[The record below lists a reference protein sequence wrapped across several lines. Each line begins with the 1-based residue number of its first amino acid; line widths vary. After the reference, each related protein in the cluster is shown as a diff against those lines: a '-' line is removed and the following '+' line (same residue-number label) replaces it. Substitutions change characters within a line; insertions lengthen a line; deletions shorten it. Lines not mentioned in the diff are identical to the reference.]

1 MFINLNINHS
11 YKKILSFFA
20 IFILHFFI
28 INFFT
33 LSSSFANIAIIRDR
47 EIEKFLHQLADPIF
61 IQAGLNPKEI
71 EIYVINDD
79 SINAFVS
86 NGQKVFINTGLIRK
100 YKTPDSLIGV
110 IAHET
115 GHIASGHLARANEGY
130 EDAQNAMILSYL
142 LGIGAMASGSIDA
155 GSAIIMGGSQS
166 AQRLMIKYTRGQEES
181 ADSQALNYLDKLAY
195 PANGLVEVLNF
206 FNSQMIGY
214 KEQIDEYLLTHPIS
228 SKRIELIKA
237 RTAKNKYSNHKINQQ
252 LQPQMNMVLAKL
264 EGFLENPDELIT
276 KYQNNHD
283 FYSRYIKAIAY
294 FRKGQLDQSLSN
306 IDSLIKEKP
315 KSGFLYDLLGQI
327 LFESGKNQQAILAYN
342 QAINMLSAK
351 DTALTKISF
360 ALALISNKDH
370 DHDLIKLAISKLKE
384 AQKYEQ
390 NNPILFKTL
399 ASSYIKINDETN
411 ANLALAEFNLL
422 IEQKEKCLKIAN
434 KIINKLDK
442 KNINNQQLLL
452 KANDLKEF
460 CKKDN
465 DD

>member
-1 MFINLNINHS
+1 MVKNLNTNHS

-20 IFILHFFI
+20 IFILHFFS
-28 INFFT
+28 INI
-33 LSSSFANIAIIRDR
+33 LLLKPSLANIAIIRDR

-206 FNSQMIGY
+206 FNAQMIGY
-214 KEQIDEYLLTHPIS
+214 KEQIDEYLLTHPVS
-228 SKRIELIKA
+228 SKRIDLIKA
-237 RTAKNKYSNHKINQQ
+237 RTAKNKYTNHKINQQ
-252 LQPQMNMVLAKL
+252 LQPQMDIVLAKL
-264 EGFLENPDELIT
+264 EGFLEQPDELIK
-276 KYQNNHD
+276 KYYNRND
-283 FYSRYIKAIAY
+283 FYSRYVKSIAY
-294 FRKGQLDQSLSN
+294 FRKAQLEESLQN

-315 KSGFLYDLLGQI
+315 KSGFLYDLKGQI
-327 LFESGKNQQAILAYN
+327 LFESGKNQEAIIAYDQAIKLLSN
-342 QAINMLSAK
+342 Q

-360 ALALISNKDH
+360 ALALINLKDH
-370 DHDLIKLAISKLKE
+370 DHDLIKLAVTKLKE
-384 AQKYEQ
+384 AQKYEE

-399 ASSYIKINDETN
+399 ASSYLKINDEIN

-422 IEQKEKCLKIAN
+422 IDQKEKCLKIIN
-434 KIINKLDK
+434 KVIDKLDK
-442 KNINNQQLLL
+442 KNVNEQQQLL

-460 CKKDN
+460 CKKNN